1 VESIEAEVLSSLT
14 AKQTTLSLYLFY
26 FSSCKLL
33 PICIY
38 YLSFHLSFL
47 FCLFLW
53 LMNKFYLSLSL
64 LFLLY
69 SLYSGAFYLPPTFL
83 FSFSIFI
90 HLFNS
95 LASSFFT
102 VLINLYQVKHA
113 PFLFRILQQP
123 NISSFSFVSKLHLVQ
138 IGSFIAKN
146 SQIQALLMQ

>member
-1 VESIEAEVLSSLT
+1 M
-14 AKQTTLSLYLFY
+14 YL
-26 FSSCKLL
+26 
-33 PICIY
+33 
-38 YLSFHLSFL
+38 LSFFSFILPFL
-47 FCLFLW
+47 FVSLNYEQVLFI
-53 LMNKFYLSLSL
+53 FVPS
-64 LFLLY
+64 FFDFLY
-69 SLYSGAFYLPPTFL
+69 SLYSGAFYLSPTFL

-102 VLINLYQVKHA
+102 VLINLYQVKHS